1 MGLDSRAVNFGVL
14 YVLSLSCAISSA
26 ILSPLALGIG
36 NGFCCCSPKSRIR
49 DYSDAMKPMFAAI
62 MILLAIPLPAFSEDE
77 QSQAPALQETASE
90 EAATEKST
98 GEAGDSEDSPAPVA
112 PMRAVPYPDSERH
125 QSIIEHLALFQRS
138 DEVVTLVAGPDSFYG
153 LFLREQSGRPQGGAL
168 ILHDIEQHGHWPEL
182 VAPLR
187 EALTDYGW
195 TTLAIELPSSPVERL
210 PVRKPTEST
219 TGSSEDNTESS
230 EDIAA
235 EDDEEAGQQQVENT
249 EDENTEPDD
258 NSNDEPVESSVSE
271 EETGLT
277 PEQKRKAYTDGIA
290 ERIRSGLGYLAS
302 RGQLNN
308 VLIAHGDSAVWAANA
323 VQTRQRETE
332 NSNGLVLVLVDPREH
347 PLSPLRLSQVLETLE
362 VPVLDILTADA
373 RSSSWQDKQRM
384 GAMKRRHRDR
394 YQQIHLSSASA
405 DSNTVLRRIRG
416 WLRTNAAGTELP

>member
-1 MGLDSRAVNFGVL
+1 M
-14 YVLSLSCAISSA
+14 SL
-26 ILSPLALGIG
+26 
-36 NGFCCCSPKSRIR
+36 IR
-49 DYSDAMKPMFAAI
+49 DISDTMKPMFACRFATC
-62 MILLAIPLPAFSEDE
+62 LLLIAVSLPAFSEE
-77 QSQAPALQETASE
+77 EENESTPPEETAE
-90 EAATEKST
+90 QATD
-98 GEAGDSEDSPAPVA
+98 DSGSPAPVA
-112 PMRAVPYPDSERH
+112 PVRALPYPDSERH

-138 DEVVTLVAGPDSFYG
+138 DEVVTLVAGPDSFHG

-168 ILHDIEQHGHWPEL
+168 ILHDIEQHAHWPEL

-195 TTLAIELPSSPVERL
+195 TTLAIELPTAPVERL
-210 PVRKPTEST
+210 PIRQPVPTST
-219 TGSSEDNTESS
+219 DAALEGGNTSEDDTTE
-230 EDIAA
+230 EDTANEDA
-235 EDDEEAGQQQVENT
+235 EPA
-249 EDENTEPDD
+249 
-258 NSNDEPVESSVSE
+258 NDEPTQEDADGTAIQDIAPDEGSVNATTESDLQESD
-271 EETGLT
+271 TGLT
-277 PEQKRKAYTDGIA
+277 AEQKRKAYTEGIA
-290 ERIRSGLGYLAS
+290 GRIRSGLGYLAS

-308 VLIAHGDSAVWAANA
+308 VVIAHGDSAVWAANA

-362 VPVLDILTADA
+362 VPVLDILTAEA

>member
-1 MGLDSRAVNFGVL
+1 
-14 YVLSLSCAISSA
+14 
-26 ILSPLALGIG
+26 
-36 NGFCCCSPKSRIR
+36 
-49 DYSDAMKPMFAAI
+49 MFAAI
-62 MILLAIPLPAFSEDE
+62 MIMLAIPLPAFSEDE
-77 QSQAPALQETASE
+77 ENQTPVLEETASE
-90 EAATEKST
+90 ESTEAK
-98 GEAGDSEDSPAPVA
+98 SEDSPAPVA
-112 PMRAVPYPDSERH
+112 PIRAIPYPDAERH

-195 TTLAIELPSSPVERL
+195 TTLAIELPSAPVERL
-210 PVRKPTEST
+210 PVRKPTESSK
-219 TGSSEDNTESS
+219 GSPEDNTETPL
-230 EDIAA
+230 DNA
-235 EDDEEAGQQQVENT
+235 EEGDEQAVQQQVEDT

-258 NSNDEPVESSVSE
+258 KNVPVESTTPE
-271 EETGLT
+271 DDTGLT
-277 PEQKRKAYTDGIA
+277 PEQRRKAYTDGIA
-290 ERIRSGLGYLAS
+290 ERIRSGLEYLAS

-323 VQTRQRETE
+323 VQARQRETD

-362 VPVLDILTADA
+362 VPVLDIVTADA

>member
-1 MGLDSRAVNFGVL
+1 
-14 YVLSLSCAISSA
+14 
-26 ILSPLALGIG
+26 
-36 NGFCCCSPKSRIR
+36 
-49 DYSDAMKPMFAAI
+49 MFAAI

-195 TTLAIELPSSPVERL
+195 TTLAIELPSAPVERL

-271 EETGLT
+271 EETGLP